1 MSSNEGGVVQELTR
15 QLVAIM
21 NSRLLDPLEIV
32 FDQTVDDLRARAE
45 QAAAAFAA
53 RLLGAD
59 DQDAAWAAATLI
71 GALYPSDT
79 AFNPPPD
86 WWRTP
91 LGRAVLRRMGHPSA
105 ETVPYA
111 VAGAMLG
118 ITRQG
123 VHDLVVRGK
132 LSRHPDGGVTVA
144 SVREREVQ
152 RS

>member
-1 MSSNEGGVVQELTR
+1 MEELTR

-45 QAAAAFAA
+45 QAAAVFAA